1 MRLIDADRLKSLDK
15 NDIGFALWIDHQ
27 PTAFDIDKYSDNIKN
42 IIKRRDF
49 YQRIGDDSKSNVLQE
64 ALEMLRMD

>member
-27 PTAFDIDKYSDNIKN
+27 PTAFNIDKYSENIKE
-42 IIKRRDF
+42 IIDRRDF
-49 YQRIGDDSKSNVLQE
+49 YESRGNDLKANALQE
-64 ALEMLRMD
+64 ALEMLRMN